1 MVGEQVEPKIC
12 SIDEA
17 LNISRNLAL
26 DLVEISPNVDPPVCK
41 VIDYKKFIY
50 DQKKKLKTIQSKA
63 QKVVI
68 KELRFGPN
76 TGEHDFEFKLKHAK
90 NFLKDGAKVKAFV
103 FFRGR
108 TIVFKE
114 QGQILLLR
122 LAQALEDVGVV
133 EEMPKL
139 DGKKMI
145 MIIAPKKKKIKK
157 KKMPK
162 MKTKAGAKK
171 RFKLT
176 GSGKLKRK
184 QAFKSHILTKKETKQ
199 KHNLTKTEYVS
210 KADTKSIKL
219 QLGI

>member
-1 MVGEQVEPKIC
+1 MVGDQVEPKIC
-12 SIDEA
+12 SIDQA
-17 LNISRNLAL
+17 LKIAREIGL
-26 DLVEISPNVDPPVCK
+26 DLVEISPNVEPPVCK

-63 QKVVI
+63 QKVVV

-76 TGEHDFEFKLKHAK
+76 TGEHDFEFKLNHAK
-90 NFLKDGAKVKAFV
+90 KFLLDGAKVKAFV

-145 MIIAPKKKKIKK
+145 IIIAPKKKK
-157 KKMPK
+157 
-162 MKTKAGAKK
+162 
-171 RFKLT
+171 
-176 GSGKLKRK
+176 
-184 QAFKSHILTKKETKQ
+184 
-199 KHNLTKTEYVS
+199 
-210 KADTKSIKL
+210 
-219 QLGI
+219 

>member
-1 MVGEQVEPKIC
+1 MVGEEVEPKIC

-17 LNISRNLAL
+17 LKISRNIGL

-90 NFLKDGAKVKAFV
+90 SFLQDGAKVKAFV

-122 LAQALEDVGVV
+122 LAQALEDVGIV
-133 EEMPKL
+133 EDMPKL

-145 MIIAPKKKKIKK
+145 MIIAPKKKK
-157 KKMPK
+157 
-162 MKTKAGAKK
+162 
-171 RFKLT
+171 
-176 GSGKLKRK
+176 
-184 QAFKSHILTKKETKQ
+184 
-199 KHNLTKTEYVS
+199 
-210 KADTKSIKL
+210 
-219 QLGI
+219 